1 MHSCFPCSGRDNL
14 EIRCLATTP
23 PVCEEDVFDISTWSN
38 PNAVLSVPRESIDLY
53 KSVEPWSRFG
63 SFGTIKEASV
73 GEIYIDD
80 GECVIYNPEEQK
92 CSEVISR
99 MSSIPRPAYTYSKKE
114 ARLKNLNQ
122 IKSAILIPSPLPR
135 QSNLSGSTPETCAS
149 LRCLG
154 GRAEDGG
161 DRTEV

>member
-1 MHSCFPCSGRDNL
+1 MLGRDNL

-23 PVCEEDVFDISTWSN
+23 PVCEEDVFDISSTWSN

-80 GECVIYNPEEQK
+80 GECVIYNLGGT
-92 CSEVISR
+92 EVFRGDIKNV
-99 MSSIPRPAYTYSKKE
+99 IYPAPGIYILKKE

-122 IKSAILIPSPLPR
+122 IKSAILIPLLCLVNRIYPAQPQKPALR
-135 QSNLSGSTPETCAS
+135 SGAW
-149 LRCLG
+149 G
-154 GRAEDGG
+154 GRTEDGG